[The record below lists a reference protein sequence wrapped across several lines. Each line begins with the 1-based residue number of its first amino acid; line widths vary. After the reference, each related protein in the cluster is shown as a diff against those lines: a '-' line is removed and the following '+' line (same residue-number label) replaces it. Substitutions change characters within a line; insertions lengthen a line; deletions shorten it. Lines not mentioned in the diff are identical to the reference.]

1 MSTTTCVDL
10 HLQGPMDH
18 LRIVWQTGEA
28 LLESVPFQED
38 PEGTRYNVL
47 VALQEMV
54 TNVLR
59 HAYQTGVQGPVAVRF
74 EAGPEGFAVTLR
86 DRGPEFDPR
95 GHEMQWAEAMPRD
108 PGGYGIMIMRAV
120 MDVVEYR
127 RQDGWNV
134 VSMQK
139 KVRKP
144 QHAGLRGD

>member
-1 MSTTTCVDL
+1 
-10 HLQGPMDH
+10 MDH

-28 LLESVPFQED
+28 LLEAVPFQED

-59 HAYQTGVQGPVAVRF
+59 HAYRTGTQGPIVVRF
-74 EAGPEGFAVTLR
+74 EADANGFRVTLR

-95 GHEMQWAEAMPRD
+95 GHEMHWSEAMPHD
-108 PGGYGIMIMRAV
+108 AGGFGIMIMRAV
-120 MDVVEYR
+120 MDDVDYA

-134 VSMQK
+134 VSMK
-139 KVRKP
+139 KLARAP
-144 QHAGLRGD
+144 EPAGLRGG

>member
-10 HLQGPMDH
+10 HLSGPMDH

-28 LLESVPFQED
+28 VLEAVPFQED

-59 HAYQTGVQGPVAVRF
+59 HAYRTGTYGPIVVRF
-74 EAGPEGFAVTLR
+74 EADKEGFRVTLR

-95 GHEMQWAEAMPRD
+95 GHQMHWAEAMPPD

-120 MDVVEYR
+120 MDEVDYA

-134 VSMQK
+134 VSMK
-139 KVRKP
+139 KKTRTVQP
-144 QHAGLRGD
+144 AGLRGD